1 MESIKNEDKVI
12 SRVIIAETINVL
24 NNKLK
29 LDKNKIEETYTKLI
43 EDYTLIEDHYFY
55 NDALRK
61 TIEWKKRLPFFDFVI
76 MSVIEDLGIKK
87 IATFDEH
94 FDLNKNIK
102 RIY

>member
-1 MESIKNEDKVI
+1 
-12 SRVIIAETINVL
+12 L

-29 LDKNKIEETYTKLI
+29 IDALRIEEIYNKLNK
-43 EDYTLIEDHYFY
+43 DYILIEDHYFY
-55 NDALRK
+55 DDAINK
-61 TIEWKKRLPFFDFVI
+61 TINCHKRLTFFDFVF
-76 MSVIEDLGIKK
+76 MSVMEDLGINR